1 MLPAL
6 TSKKDDLFF
15 NQLAGVDG
23 AVPSV
28 ANGLLRALSGMLP
41 ITGGLPAFV
50 SLARRAILTS
60 E

>member
-6 TSKKDDLFF
+6 TSKEYALFF

>member
-6 TSKKDDLFF
+6 TSKEDALFF
-15 NQLAGVDG
+15 NKLAGVDG

-28 ANGLLRALSGMLP
+28 ANVLLRELSGMLP
-41 ITGGLPAFV
+41 IPGGLPAFV